1 MNATATSREAGAAA
15 EYFGGHAST
24 YDGHYERDTPEGHA
38 LRARLAAALHL
49 VGDGPGELL
58 DAGMG
63 AGRLVRQA
71 AERGW
76 TVSGVDASTAMVELA
91 RTRLPEASAR
101 LHVAPIEALPFADES
116 FDAVTATGVL
126 EYSDLPGALAELAR
140 VLRPGAR
147 AIVSYPNPRALYGIW
162 KTRAWY
168 PVMRS
173 AKRVLRRPSPE
184 MPRGAGERPPEQFT
198 ALLAAAG
205 LRPVSS
211 VYTSYLPVPTPLE
224 RLAPRAAAR
233 LADRLE
239 GRAPRGG
246 RLLATQIVYVAR
258 RSESSGAGVAA

>member
-1 MNATATSREAGAAA
+1 MNATAPSRTARAAA
-15 EYFGGHAST
+15 EYFGGLASS
-24 YDGHYERDTPEGHA
+24 YDDHYERDTADGHA
-38 LRARLAAALHL
+38 LRARLTATLFL

-63 AGRLVRQA
+63 PGRLVAQA
-71 AERGW
+71 AEQGW
-76 TVSGVDASTAMVELA
+76 TVSGVDASAAMVELA
-91 RTRLPEASAR
+91 RARLPEASDR
-101 LHVAPIEALPFADES
+101 LRVAPIEALPFPDGS

-126 EYSDLPGALAELAR
+126 EYSDLPAALDELAR

-162 KTRAWY
+162 KTRVWY
-168 PVMRS
+168 PAMRS
-173 AKRVLRRPSPE
+173 VKRALRRENPE
-184 MPRGAGERPPEQFT
+184 MPRGAGERPPEHFT

-205 LRPVSS
+205 LLPVSS

-233 LADRLE
+233 LAERLE
-239 GRAPRGG
+239 SRAPRGG

-258 RSESSGAGVAA
+258 RAAHPGAGATA